1 MTKKSKKLEN
11 PYVVGDMVRLQHDL
25 KDAYGEVWNNKGSI
39 ERVKSIAKDGEGLM
53 FSSNLGIH
61 FSEVKL
67 VKKATRCKC
76 CGQVLPLKD

>member
-1 MTKKSKKLEN
+1 MKKKLEN
-11 PYVVGDMVRLQHDL
+11 PYVVGDMVCLQHDL
-25 KDAYGEVWNNKGSI
+25 RDAYGEIWNNKGSI

-61 FSEVKL
+61 FSDVKL
-67 VKKATRCKC
+67 VKKAPRCKC